1 MADNEN
7 SDGGNSRPRKTE
19 SADKTKQNG
28 SLVFSIESDGALT
41 LSPRTE
47 KYIQAQ
53 MLAFAL
59 LDDVQGPPCPHSQT
73 VIDDYIAKTAI
84 RIRES
89 IVRGIHASAVDVP
102 AEYIDELAN
111 RCGSE
116 VFVIRCCKDART
128 NGLLTR
134 KELRQMPLYPT
145 YKNYFNNDPSMTESA
160 MEAFKA
166 AGIVDPFGTSTRKQP

>member
-7 SDGGNSRPRKTE
+7 SDGGNSRPRETD
-19 SADKTKQNG
+19 SAEKMEQNG
-28 SLVFSIESDGALT
+28 SLAFSIESDGALP

-59 LDDVQGPPCPHSQT
+59 LDDVLGPPCPHSQNA
-73 VIDDYIAKTAI
+73 IDEYIAKAAI

-102 AEYIDELAN
+102 ADYVDELAN

-116 VFVIRCCKDART
+116 VFVIRCCKDARK
-128 NGLLTR
+128 NGILTR

-145 YKNYFNNDPSMTESA
+145 YKNYFNDHPSMTEA
-160 MEAFKA
+160 ALETFRA
-166 AGIVDPFGTSTRKQP
+166 AGIVDPFRTSERK